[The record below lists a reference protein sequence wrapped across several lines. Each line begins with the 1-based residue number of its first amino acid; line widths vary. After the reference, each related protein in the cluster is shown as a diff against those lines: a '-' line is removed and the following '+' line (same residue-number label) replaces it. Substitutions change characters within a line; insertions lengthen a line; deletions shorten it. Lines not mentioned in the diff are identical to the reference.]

1 MKAEK
6 HLRGCAFWEMG
17 GVCGV
22 KTENR
27 QVFINFQ
34 AVGNVSSKKKKK
46 KLHVSLSAK
55 ARAVCNVQRLET
67 HRDYIIHPT
76 ESAGQFT
83 GMDVF
88 M

>member
-1 MKAEK
+1 
-6 HLRGCAFWEMG
+6 
-17 GVCGV
+17 V

-34 AVGNVSSKKKKK
+34 AVGNVSSKKKK
-46 KLHVSLSAK
+46 LHVSLSAK
-55 ARAVCNVQRLET
+55 ARVVCNVQRLET